1 MPLVFPD
8 VLLNASGM
16 TEDEARVEIAC
27 RLFDSQS
34 LTFAQAIQWSGLT
47 RTGFESALLERG
59 LPVYRVT
66 LEDLK
71 HDLEAVRQM
80 AQTGKC

>member
-1 MPLVFPD
+1 MQGLSCHLAGTMNRHTVD
-8 VLLNASGM
+8 V
-16 TEDEARVEIAC
+16 
-27 RLFDSQS
+27 FDSQS
-34 LTFAQAIQWSGLT
+34 LTFAQAIQWSGLS

-80 AQTGKC
+80 AQ